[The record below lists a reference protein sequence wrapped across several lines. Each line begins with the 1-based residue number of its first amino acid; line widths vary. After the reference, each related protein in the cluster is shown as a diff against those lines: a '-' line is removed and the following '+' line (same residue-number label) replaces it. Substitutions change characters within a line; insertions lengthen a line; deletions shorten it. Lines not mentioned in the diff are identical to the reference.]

1 MSAGYRSARMR
12 RFAIASGAV
21 AAFVS
26 LLLGRASASEPSTI
40 REAAQQADV
49 VFVGIAD
56 PAHGAK
62 TSFETL
68 VAYKGTPGLVTAHGC
83 PKGFVA
89 GMTYTVFAS
98 EKNGVLQS
106 DCAFTQEGVVPPQK
120 VLTVDTG
127 GQAGGTSPVAAP
139 PESSS
144 SGESF
149 FSGPVFWIL
158 FRVAAALAVPLY
170 VVFLTRRRRRRT

>member
-1 MSAGYRSARMR
+1 MR
-12 RFAIASGAV
+12 RLAIAVAVLGAF
-21 AAFVS
+21 AS
-26 LLLGRASASEPSTI
+26 LLGGHAWASEPSTI
-40 REAAQQADV
+40 KEATQQADV

-89 GMTYTVFAS
+89 GKTYTVFAS
-98 EKNGVLQS
+98 ERSGVLQS
-106 DCAFTQEGVVPPQK
+106 DCGFTQEGVVPPTK
-120 VLTVDTG
+120 ILAVDTS
-127 GQAGGTSPVAAP
+127 GQAGGTSPAAAP

-144 SGESF
+144 SGSSF

-158 FRVAAALAVPLY
+158 FRIAAALAVPIY
-170 VVFLTRRRRRRT
+170 VVFLTRMWRRRT

>member
-1 MSAGYRSARMR
+1 MR
-12 RFAIASGAV
+12 RVAIAVGVVS
-21 AAFVS
+21 AFAS
-26 LLLGRASASEPSTI
+26 LLAGHASASEPSTI
-40 REAAQQADV
+40 QEAAQQADV

-56 PAHGAK
+56 PSHGAE

-89 GMTYTVFAS
+89 GKTYTVFAS
-98 EKNGVLQS
+98 ERNGVLQS
-106 DCAFTQEGVVPPQK
+106 DCDFTQEGVVPPTK
-120 VLTVDTG
+120 ILSVNTG
-127 GQAGGTSPVAAP
+127 GQASHASPAAAP

-144 SGESF
+144 SGSGF

-158 FRVAAALAVPLY
+158 FRIAAVLAVPVY
-170 VVFLTRRRRRRT
+170 VVFLTRMRRRRS

>member
-1 MSAGYRSARMR
+1 MR
-12 RFAIASGAV
+12 RLAIAGGV
-21 AAFVS
+21 LLAFVS
-26 LLLGRASASEPSTI
+26 LFVGRASASVPSTI
-40 REAAQQADV
+40 QEAAQQADV

-56 PAHGAK
+56 PAHGAR

-89 GMTYTVFAS
+89 GKTYTVFAS
-98 EKNGVLQS
+98 QRNGVLQS
-106 DCAFTQEGVVPPQK
+106 DCAFTQTGVVPPQN
-120 VLTVDTG
+120 VLAVEAG
-127 GQAGGTSPVAAP
+127 GQGGATSPAATS

-149 FSGPVFWIL
+149 FSGPLFWIV
-158 FRVAAALAVPLY
+158 FRIAAALAVPVYL
-170 VVFLTRRRRRRT
+170 VFWTRMRRRRT

>member
-1 MSAGYRSARMR
+1 MR
-12 RFAIASGAV
+12 RLAVVVGVFAGLASMFAGS
-21 AAFVS
+21 AA
-26 LLLGRASASEPSTI
+26 ASEPSSI
-40 REAAQQADV
+40 QEAAQQADV

-56 PAHGAK
+56 PARGAR

-83 PKGFVA
+83 SKGFVA
-89 GMTYTVFAS
+89 GKTYTVFAS
-98 EKNGVLQS
+98 ERSGVLRS

-120 VLTVDTG
+120 ILLTGNPG
-127 GQAGGTSPVAAP
+127 GQAGGTSPAAAP

-158 FRVAAALAVPLY
+158 FRIAAALAVPVYLI
-170 VVFLTRRRRRRT
+170 FWTRMRRRRT